1 MQTVPTDFIDGPDS
15 EENEE
20 KEEIWGR
27 MFPLGSS
34 FIAVG
39 NCMKSHSCCKSA
51 TVHDDATTILFT
63 PVTFPSK
70 IQWRS

>member
-51 TVHDDATTILFT
+51 IVKDDNNFVYSSYF
-63 PVTFPSK
+63 PVPDPVA
-70 IQWRS
+70 